1 MKAVLF
7 YLSLLEDLVSPAAG
21 MYMIKCELPYI
32 YIYMTP
38 ARDPKQGFFSIH
50 QFRDQLGGIWD
61 ASHEILWLRYLG

>member
-32 YIYMTP
+32 MLYILYIMYIY
-38 ARDPKQGFFSIH
+38 I
-50 QFRDQLGGIWD
+50 
-61 ASHEILWLRYLG
+61 